1 MARRAGCEEVLMRI
15 GMAAAAAG
23 VLALTLASG
32 TVSAQTAED
41 AFGVWLN
48 PENQSNV
55 EFYRCG
61 EGLCGKITKAGDGQT
76 TDDKNPDPAKRSRP
90 IVGLVIM
97 EGAKKAGANKW
108 SGTLYNRADGKSYSG
123 TITVKSK
130 DALDLSGCV
139 ARIFCRTTTWT
150 RVN

>member
-1 MARRAGCEEVLMRI
+1 MRKI
-15 GMAAAAAG
+15 ATVAA
-23 VLALTLASG
+23 TLLLGASMASG
-32 TVSAQTAED
+32 VAPAQTAED

-61 EGLCGKITKAGDGQT
+61 EGLCAKITKVSDAQK
-76 TDDKNPDPAKRSRP
+76 TDDKNPDPAKRNRP

-97 EGAKKAGANKW
+97 EGAKRSGANTW

-123 TITVKSK
+123 TVTVKAKNS
-130 DALDLSGCV
+130 LDLSGCV
-139 ARIFCRTTTWT
+139 ALVVCRTTTWT

>member
-1 MARRAGCEEVLMRI
+1 MVRKST
-15 GMAAAAAG
+15 
-23 VLALTLASG
+23 TLAAVLLGLSMASG
-32 TVSAQTAED
+32 PASAQAAED

-55 EFYRCG
+55 EFYKCG
-61 EGLCGKITKAGDGQT
+61 EGLCAKITKVSDGQK
-76 TDDKNPDPAKRSRP
+76 TDDKNPDPAKRDRP

-97 EGAKKAGANKW
+97 EDAKKSGDNKW

-130 DALDLSGCV
+130 NALDLSGCV
-139 ARIFCRTTTWT
+139 AVILCRTTTWT

>member
-1 MARRAGCEEVLMRI
+1 MLRISIATAAVLLGLAMASARA
-15 GMAAAAAG
+15 
-23 VLALTLASG
+23 
-32 TVSAQTAED
+32 SAQAAED

-61 EGLCGKITKAGDGQT
+61 EGLCAKVTKVSDGQK
-76 TDDKNPDPAKRSRP
+76 TDDKNPDPAKRTRP

-97 EGAKKAGANKW
+97 EGAKKSGDNKW

-130 DALDLSGCV
+130 STLDLSGCV
-139 ARIFCRTTTWT
+139 ALVVCRTTTWT

>member
-1 MARRAGCEEVLMRI
+1 MLWKSIATAAVLLGLSM
-15 GMAAAAAG
+15 
-23 VLALTLASG
+23 ASG
-32 TVSAQTAED
+32 PALAQAAED

-61 EGLCGKITKAGDGQT
+61 DGLCAKVTKVSDGQK
-76 TDDKNPDPAKRSRP
+76 TDDKNPDPAKRTRP

-97 EGAKKAGANKW
+97 EGAKKSGDNKW

-130 DALDLSGCV
+130 STLDLSGCV
-139 ARIFCRTTTWT
+139 AVVFCKTTTFT
-150 RVN
+150 RVK

>member
-1 MARRAGCEEVLMRI
+1 MLRISIATAAVLL
-15 GMAAAAAG
+15 G
-23 VLALTLASG
+23 LAMASG
-32 TVSAQTAED
+32 RASAQAAED

-61 EGLCGKITKAGDGQT
+61 DGLCAKITKVSDGQK
-76 TDDKNPDPAKRSRP
+76 TDDKNPDAAKRNRP

-97 EGAKKAGANKW
+97 EGAKKSGDNKW

-130 DALDLSGCV
+130 STLDLSGCV
-139 ARIFCRTTTWT
+139 ALVVCRTTTWT

>member
-1 MARRAGCEEVLMRI
+1 MLRISMATVAVLLGLAMAGGRA
-15 GMAAAAAG
+15 
-23 VLALTLASG
+23 
-32 TVSAQTAED
+32 SAQAAED

-61 EGLCGKITKAGDGQT
+61 DGLCAKVTKVSDGQK
-76 TDDKNPDPAKRSRP
+76 TDDKNPDQAKRNRP

-97 EGAKKAGANKW
+97 EGAKKSGDNKW

-130 DALDLSGCV
+130 STLDLSGCV
-139 ARIFCRTTTWT
+139 ALVVCRTTTWT

>member
-1 MARRAGCEEVLMRI
+1 MLRTSIATVAVLLGLSM
-15 GMAAAAAG
+15 
-23 VLALTLASG
+23 ASG
-32 TVSAQTAED
+32 TASAQAAED

-61 EGLCGKITKAGDGQT
+61 EGLCAKVTKVSDGQK
-76 TDDKNPDPAKRSRP
+76 TDDKNPDAAKRNRP

-97 EGAKKAGANKW
+97 EGAKKSGESKW

-130 DALDLSGCV
+130 SSLDLSGCV
-139 ARIFCRTTTWT
+139 ALVVCRTTTWT

>member
-1 MARRAGCEEVLMRI
+1 MMRI
-15 GMAAAAAG
+15 ATVAATLLLGLSMAG
-23 VLALTLASG
+23 GPTQ
-32 TVSAQTAED
+32 AQTAED

-61 EGLCGKITKAGDGQT
+61 EGLCAKITKVSDGQK
-76 TDDKNPDPAKRSRP
+76 TDDKNPDAAKRNRP

-97 EGAKKAGANKW
+97 EGAKKSGANAW

-123 TITVKSK
+123 TVTVKAKNS
-130 DALDLSGCV
+130 LDLSGCV
-139 ARIFCRTTTWT
+139 ALVVCRTTTWT

>member
-1 MARRAGCEEVLMRI
+1 MMHKSIATAAVLLGLAMAGGPAS
-15 GMAAAAAG
+15 AQAAG
-23 VLALTLASG
+23 
-32 TVSAQTAED
+32 D

-55 EFYRCG
+55 EFYKCG
-61 EGLCGKITKAGDGQT
+61 DGLCAKITKASDGQK
-76 TDDKNPDPAKRSRP
+76 TDDKNPDPAKRDRP

-97 EGAKKAGANKW
+97 EGAKQSGANKW
-108 SGTLYNRADGKSYSG
+108 TGTLYNRVDGKSYSG

-130 DALDLSGCV
+130 DSVELSGCV
-139 ARIFCRTTTWT
+139 AVVLCRTTTWT